1 VAYDIGEWSEFA
13 TAHVGASAALLG
25 LVFVGLTINLRDVIA
40 SRQLVNR
47 AAEAVVLL
55 GSVLATSTV
64 VLIPGQERGA
74 LSAELIGFG
83 AMTFAAVSALQR
95 GAAAQPVDPGKAG
108 PPRGS
113 LTLRRAV
120 GLGAPALFAIA
131 GLTLATTAGGGLYWW
146 PAAVL
151 VSYFGALTN
160 AWILLI
166 EILR

>member
-47 AAEAVVLL
+47 VAEAVVLL
-55 GSVLATSTV
+55 EACSPARLA
-64 VLIPGQERGA
+64 LA
-74 LSAELIGFG
+74 L
-83 AMTFAAVSALQR
+83 
-95 GAAAQPVDPGKAG
+95 
-108 PPRGS
+108 
-113 LTLRRAV
+113 
-120 GLGAPALFAIA
+120 PALFAIA
-131 GLTLATTAGGGLYWW
+131 GLTLAATAGGGLYWW

-166 EILR
+166 GILR